1 MSDVLAA
8 ICEQKR
14 LDVAARKRDRPL
26 GDVMA
31 AAKTA
36 SPPRGFQR
44 RLAAVAAHGAYA
56 LIAEIK
62 KASPSK
68 GLIRADFDPPALAR
82 AYATGGATCLS
93 VLTEGPSFQGD
104 DRHLV
109 AARGAVDL
117 PVLRKDFT
125 VDPYQAAEAR
135 ALGADCILLI
145 MAAVDD
151 RLADEIEAA
160 AAEVELDVLIE
171 VHDRAELDRSHA
183 RRSRLI
189 GINNRNLK
197 TLAVDLATTEA
208 LVPHL
213 PAGATVVSESG
224 LSRPAD
230 LARMAKVG
238 VRCFLVG
245 EALMREADV
254 AAATTALLARDRA
267 PQRAA
272 YAR

>member
-160 AAEVELDVLIE
+160 AAEVGLDVLIE

-254 AAATTALLARDRA
+254 AAATTVLLARDRA